1 MTNSIDVL
9 NYIKSQLPDVAKT
22 KALKLLYYAQAW
34 SLVWDGRK
42 LFPEDFRAWQ
52 YGPVEPNAFFH
63 FDGTS
68 ANADAVPKRAKEVTD
83 AVLRH
88 YGSLSAKELTAM
100 THSERPWAEAY
111 EGPDGGHAKGRIIS
125 ESAITRE
132 YTEQSLRGKGPRK
145 PGAYAVDARASD
157 VDRLLNQARVDWR
170 ETLDILAN
178 R

>member
-9 NYIKSQLPDVAKT
+9 KYIKSQLPDVAKT
-22 KALKLLYYAQAW
+22 KALKLLYYSQAW
-34 SLVWDGRK
+34 SLVWDGCR

-63 FDGTS
+63 FDGTP
-68 ANADAVPKRAKEVTD
+68 ANADSVPNRAKRVID
-83 AVLRH
+83 AVLQH

-100 THSERPWAEAY
+100 THSEKPWSDAY
-111 EGPDGGHAKGRIIS
+111 EGPDGGHAKGNPIS

-132 YTEQSLRGKGPRK
+132 YTEQSLRGVGPRK
-145 PGAYAVDARASD
+145 PGAYAVDARAMD
-157 VDRLLNQARVDWR
+157 VDRLLNQARADWR

>member
-63 FDGTS
+63 SDGTS

-132 YTEQSLRGKGPRK
+132 YTEQSLRGEGPRK
-145 PGAYAVDARASD
+145 PGGYAVDARAAD
-157 VDRLLNQARVDWR
+157 VDRLLNQARADWR